1 MTGTITDVI
10 LFEEVNIILFTIS
23 VTEGTQLIARVPL
36 LRENIRMGE
45 YDKNA
50 LIKTAIDIVK
60 YRIASNNNRYSS
72 QSEVADE
79 FDGFWWDEGE
89 IQ

>member
-1 MTGTITDVI
+1 MTGTITQVN
-10 LFEEVNIILFTIS
+10 LFEDVNIILFVVS
-23 VTEGTQLIARVPL
+23 VTEGSQLIATVPL

-45 YDKNA
+45 YDKEA

-60 YRIASNNNRYSS
+60 YRLDSGSNRYNS
-72 QSEVADE
+72 QSEVFNE
-79 FDGFWWDEGE
+79 FDGYWWDEGV